1 MNASRELYVADDI
14 AEAGARHFLQLAP
27 RTIALAGGSTPR
39 RMYERLATADF
50 PWEHSHVFFS
60 DERCVAPDDA
70 ASNYRMAREAL
81 LSKVGANVHRMAGE
95 SCDAD
100 AYEADLRGFFPAGSP
115 TFDVALLG
123 LGEDGHTASL
133 FPDDPALEI
142 NDRWVAHVER
152 PDYSRLT
159 LTLPILSASRVAM
172 FLVAGETKR
181 GALRQLLDGD
191 DIPAACVAAESII
204 IIADRSALPLGY
216 GSRAKTA

>member
-1 MNASRELYVADDI
+1 M
-14 AEAGARHFLQLAP
+14 
-27 RTIALAGGSTPR
+27 
-39 RMYERLATADF
+39 
-50 PWEHSHVFFS
+50 
-60 DERCVAPDDA
+60 APDDA

-100 AYEADLRGFFPAGSP
+100 AYEADLRGFFTAGSP

-123 LGEDGHTASL
+123 LGEAGHTASL

-172 FLVAGETKR
+172 FMVAGETKR
-181 GALRQLLDGD
+181 GALRQPLDGD
-191 DIPAACVAAESII
+191 DIPAAAGAADSTHLVG
-204 IIADRSALPLGY
+204 DSSALPL
-216 GSRAKTA
+216 A